1 MENELEKEESVD
13 VLDKL
18 KEETENVICD
28 ILEDGIKMDNIDFL
42 YKVIDVKKDIAEIEK
57 EEQEMMYGNYDNYG
71 EYDRSYNGGRRRD
84 SRGRYM
90 DGSYG
95 RRGVPGTGRGRY
107 RGYDMIEEMGEHY
120 GDYSE
125 GRDNYGNDRET
136 EKSFDKM
143 LQSLEDFTYLIM
155 QEADS
160 QDKIE
165 KVRKIIYINGNI
177 YFVYLLYLYNK

>member
-1 MENELEKEESVD
+1 MEEDKKELDLIPKAKEEVE
-13 VLDKL
+13 KL
-18 KEETENVICD
+18 IKQITESGLQVANVELLYKLIDIHKDINNEEYWKKKEEN
-28 ILEDGIKMDNIDFL
+28 
-42 YKVIDVKKDIAEIEK
+42 
-57 EEQEMMYGNYDNYG
+57 MMYRDYDNY
-71 EYDRSYNGGRRRD
+71 SGGRSRD

-90 DGSYG
+90 DSYG

-120 GDYSE
+120 GDYSD

-160 QDKIE
+160 PDKVE
-165 KVRKIIYINGNI
+165 KVKRTARKISEM
-177 YFVYLLYLYNK
+177 

>member
-1 MENELEKEESVD
+1 MEEENKSEETKEDILVKTKSEVERIIKQITESGLQIANVELLYKLIDIHKDIENEKYWKEKEEESMYRGRD
-13 VLDKL
+13 YF
-18 KEETENVICD
+18 
-28 ILEDGIKMDNIDFL
+28 MDD
-42 YKVIDVKKDIAEIEK
+42 
-57 EEQEMMYGNYDNYG
+57 
-71 EYDRSYNGGRRRD
+71 SYNGGRSRD

-125 GRDNYGNDRET
+125 GRDTYGNDRET

-165 KVRKIIYINGNI
+165 KVRKTARKISEM
-177 YFVYLLYLYNK
+177 

>member
-1 MENELEKEESVD
+1 MEEENKSEEIKENVLVKTKSEVERIIKQITENGLQTANVELLYKLIDVHKDIENENYWKEKE
-13 VLDKL
+13 
-18 KEETENVICD
+18 
-28 ILEDGIKMDNIDFL
+28 KMYRGRDYFMD
-42 YKVIDVKKDIAEIEK
+42 D
-57 EEQEMMYGNYDNYG
+57 
-71 EYDRSYNGGRRRD
+71 SYNGGRSRD

-120 GDYSE
+120 GNYSE
-125 GRDNYGNDRET
+125 GRDTYGNDRET

-165 KVRKIIYINGNI
+165 KVRKTARKISE
-177 YFVYLLYLYNK
+177 F

>member
-1 MENELEKEESVD
+1 MEEENKSEETKEDVITKTKEEVE
-13 VLDKL
+13 KL
-18 KEETENVICD
+18 IKQVTESGLQVANVELLYKLIDIHKDINNEEYWKKKEEN
-28 ILEDGIKMDNIDFL
+28 
-42 YKVIDVKKDIAEIEK
+42 
-57 EEQEMMYGNYDNYG
+57 MMYRDYDNY
-71 EYDRSYNGGRRRD
+71 SGGRSRD

-90 DGSYG
+90 DSYG

-160 QDKIE
+160 PDKIE
-165 KVRKIIYINGNI
+165 KVKRTARKISE
-177 YFVYLLYLYNK
+177 F

>member
-1 MENELEKEESVD
+1 MEEEKKQETN
-13 VLDKL
+13 VLDKT
-18 KEETENVICD
+18 KEEVERIIKQITENGLQTANVE
-28 ILEDGIKMDNIDFL
+28 LL
-42 YKVIDVKKDIAEIEK
+42 YKLIDVHKDIENEKYWKEK
-57 EEQEMMYGNYDNYG
+57 ESMYRGRDYFMD
-71 EYDRSYNGGRRRD
+71 DSYNGGRSRD

-165 KVRKIIYINGNI
+165 KVRKTAKKISE
-177 YFVYLLYLYNK
+177 F

>member
-1 MENELEKEESVD
+1 MEEENKIEETKEDVLIKTKSEVERIIKQITENGLQTANVEILYKLIDIHKDIENEKYWKEKEE
-13 VLDKL
+13 
-18 KEETENVICD
+18 ENMYRGRD
-28 ILEDGIKMDNIDFL
+28 YFMDD
-42 YKVIDVKKDIAEIEK
+42 
-57 EEQEMMYGNYDNYG
+57 
-71 EYDRSYNGGRRRD
+71 SYNGGRSRD

-90 DGSYG
+90 DDSYG

-107 RGYDMIEEMGEHY
+107 RGYDMIEEMSEHY

-125 GRDNYGNDRET
+125 GRDTYGNDRET

-165 KVRKIIYINGNI
+165 KVRKTARKISEM
-177 YFVYLLYLYNK
+177 

>member
-1 MENELEKEESVD
+1 MEEENKETKEDVLIKTKEEVE
-13 VLDKL
+13 KL
-18 KEETENVICD
+18 IKQVTESGLQVANVELLYKLIDIHKDINNEEYWKKKEEN
-28 ILEDGIKMDNIDFL
+28 
-42 YKVIDVKKDIAEIEK
+42 
-57 EEQEMMYGNYDNYG
+57 MMYRDYDNY
-71 EYDRSYNGGRRRD
+71 SGGRSRD
-84 SRGRYM
+84 SRGRYAE
-90 DGSYG
+90 SYG
-95 RRGVPGTGRGRY
+95 KRGVPGSGRGRY
-107 RGYDMIEEMGEHY
+107 RGYDMIEEIGEHY

-165 KVRKIIYINGNI
+165 KVRKTARKISE
-177 YFVYLLYLYNK
+177 F

>member
-1 MENELEKEESVD
+1 MEEENKEIKEDVLIKTKEEVEKLIKQVTESGLQVANVELLYKLIDIHKDIENEKYWKEKEEESMYRGRD
-13 VLDKL
+13 YF
-18 KEETENVICD
+18 
-28 ILEDGIKMDNIDFL
+28 MDD
-42 YKVIDVKKDIAEIEK
+42 
-57 EEQEMMYGNYDNYG
+57 
-71 EYDRSYNGGRRRD
+71 SYNGGRSRD

-125 GRDNYGNDRET
+125 GRDTYGNDRET

-165 KVRKIIYINGNI
+165 KVRKTARKISE
-177 YFVYLLYLYNK
+177 F

>member
-1 MENELEKEESVD
+1 MEEENKIEETKEDVLIKTKSEVERIIKQITENGLQTANVELLYKLIDIHKDIENEKYWKEKEEESMYRGRD
-13 VLDKL
+13 YF
-18 KEETENVICD
+18 
-28 ILEDGIKMDNIDFL
+28 MDD
-42 YKVIDVKKDIAEIEK
+42 
-57 EEQEMMYGNYDNYG
+57 
-71 EYDRSYNGGRRRD
+71 SYNGGRSRD

-160 QDKIE
+160 PDKIE
-165 KVRKIIYINGNI
+165 KVKRTARKISE
-177 YFVYLLYLYNK
+177 F

>member
-1 MENELEKEESVD
+1 MEEENKIEETKEDVLIKTKSEVERIIKQITESGLQIANVELLYKLIDIHKDIENEKYWKEKEE
-13 VLDKL
+13 
-18 KEETENVICD
+18 ENMYRGRD
-28 ILEDGIKMDNIDFL
+28 YFMDD
-42 YKVIDVKKDIAEIEK
+42 
-57 EEQEMMYGNYDNYG
+57 
-71 EYDRSYNGGRRRD
+71 SYNGGRSRD

-165 KVRKIIYINGNI
+165 KVRRTARKISE
-177 YFVYLLYLYNK
+177 F

>member
-1 MENELEKEESVD
+1 MEEENKSEETKENVLVKTKSEVERIIKQITENGLQTANVELLYKLIDIHKDIENEKYWKEKEEESMYRGRD
-13 VLDKL
+13 YF
-18 KEETENVICD
+18 
-28 ILEDGIKMDNIDFL
+28 MDD
-42 YKVIDVKKDIAEIEK
+42 
-57 EEQEMMYGNYDNYG
+57 
-71 EYDRSYNGGRRRD
+71 SYNGGRSRD
-84 SRGRYM
+84 SRGRYI

-125 GRDNYGNDRET
+125 GRDTYGNDRET

-165 KVRKIIYINGNI
+165 KVRKTARKISEM
-177 YFVYLLYLYNK
+177 

>member
-1 MENELEKEESVD
+1 MEEENKIEETKEDVLIKTKSEVERIIKQITESGLQTANVELLYKLIDIHKDIENEKYWKEKEE
-13 VLDKL
+13 
-18 KEETENVICD
+18 N
-28 ILEDGIKMDNIDFL
+28 
-42 YKVIDVKKDIAEIEK
+42 
-57 EEQEMMYGNYDNYG
+57 MMYRDYDNYG
-71 EYDRSYNGGRRRD
+71 GGRSRD

-90 DGSYG
+90 ESYG
-95 RRGVPGTGRGRY
+95 RRGVPGNGRGRY
-107 RGYDMIEEMGEHY
+107 RGYDMIEEMSEHY

-125 GRDNYGNDRET
+125 GRDTYGNDRET

-165 KVRKIIYINGNI
+165 KVRKTARKISE
-177 YFVYLLYLYNK
+177 F

>member
-1 MENELEKEESVD
+1 MEEENKIEETKENVLIKTKSEVERIIKQITENGLQTANVELLYKLIDVHKDIENENYWKEK
-13 VLDKL
+13 
-18 KEETENVICD
+18 KEMYRGRD
-28 ILEDGIKMDNIDFL
+28 YFMDD
-42 YKVIDVKKDIAEIEK
+42 
-57 EEQEMMYGNYDNYG
+57 
-71 EYDRSYNGGRRRD
+71 SYNGGRSRD

-125 GRDNYGNDRET
+125 GRDTYGNDRET

-165 KVRKIIYINGNI
+165 KVKRTARKISEM
-177 YFVYLLYLYNK
+177 

>member
-1 MENELEKEESVD
+1 MEEDKKELDLIPKTKEEVEKLIKQITESGLQVANVELLYKLIDIHKDIENEKYWEK
-13 VLDKL
+13 
-18 KEETENVICD
+18 KEKN
-28 ILEDGIKMDNIDFL
+28 
-42 YKVIDVKKDIAEIEK
+42 
-57 EEQEMMYGNYDNYG
+57 MMYGNYGNY
-71 EYDRSYNGGRRRD
+71 DDMSYGRRGVPGTG
-84 SRGRYM
+84 RGRYR
-90 DGSYG
+90 DGDSYG

-107 RGYDMIEEMGEHY
+107 RGYDVIEEMGEHY

-125 GRDNYGNDRET
+125 GRDTYGNDRET

-165 KVRKIIYINGNI
+165 KVRKTARKISEM
-177 YFVYLLYLYNK
+177 

>member
-1 MENELEKEESVD
+1 MEEESKSEETKANVLIKTKSEVERIIKQITENGLQTANVELLYKLIDIHKDIENEKYWKEKEE
-13 VLDKL
+13 
-18 KEETENVICD
+18 N
-28 ILEDGIKMDNIDFL
+28 
-42 YKVIDVKKDIAEIEK
+42 
-57 EEQEMMYGNYDNYG
+57 MMYRDYDNYG
-71 EYDRSYNGGRRRD
+71 GGRSRD

-125 GRDNYGNDRET
+125 GRDTYGNDRET

-165 KVRKIIYINGNI
+165 KVRKTARKISE
-177 YFVYLLYLYNK
+177 F

>member
-1 MENELEKEESVD
+1 MEEENKIEETKEDVLIKTKSEVERIIKQITENGLQTANVELLYKLIDIHKDIKNEDYWKEKEE
-13 VLDKL
+13 
-18 KEETENVICD
+18 N
-28 ILEDGIKMDNIDFL
+28 
-42 YKVIDVKKDIAEIEK
+42 
-57 EEQEMMYGNYDNYG
+57 MMYRGRDFFM
-71 EYDRSYNGGRRRD
+71 DDSYNGGRSRD

-125 GRDNYGNDRET
+125 GRYNYGNDRET

-165 KVRKIIYINGNI
+165 KVRKTARKISE
-177 YFVYLLYLYNK
+177 F

>member
-1 MENELEKEESVD
+1 MEEENKIEETKEDVLIKTKSEVERIIKQITENGLQTANVELLYKLIDIHKDIKNEDYWKEKEE
-13 VLDKL
+13 
-18 KEETENVICD
+18 N
-28 ILEDGIKMDNIDFL
+28 
-42 YKVIDVKKDIAEIEK
+42 
-57 EEQEMMYGNYDNYG
+57 MMYRGRDYFMD
-71 EYDRSYNGGRRRD
+71 DSYNGGRSRD

-143 LQSLEDFTYLIM
+143 LQNLEDFTYLIM

-160 QDKIE
+160 QGKIE
-165 KVRKIIYINGNI
+165 KVRRTARKISEM
-177 YFVYLLYLYNK
+177 

>member
-1 MENELEKEESVD
+1 MEEENKSEETKEDVLIKTKSEVERIIKQITENGLQTANVELLYKLIDIHKDIENEKYWKEKEE
-13 VLDKL
+13 
-18 KEETENVICD
+18 ENMYRGRD
-28 ILEDGIKMDNIDFL
+28 YFMDD
-42 YKVIDVKKDIAEIEK
+42 
-57 EEQEMMYGNYDNYG
+57 
-71 EYDRSYNGGRRRD
+71 SYNGGRSRD

-125 GRDNYGNDRET
+125 GRDTYGNDRET

-165 KVRKIIYINGNI
+165 KVRKTARKISEM
-177 YFVYLLYLYNK
+177 

>member
-1 MENELEKEESVD
+1 MEEENKIEETKEDVLIKTKSEVERIIKQITENGLQTANVELLYKLIDIHKDIKNEDYWKEKEE
-13 VLDKL
+13 
-18 KEETENVICD
+18 N
-28 ILEDGIKMDNIDFL
+28 
-42 YKVIDVKKDIAEIEK
+42 
-57 EEQEMMYGNYDNYG
+57 MMYKGRDYFMD
-71 EYDRSYNGGRRRD
+71 DSYNGGRSRD

-90 DGSYG
+90 DDSYG

-125 GRDNYGNDRET
+125 GRDTYGNDRET

-165 KVRKIIYINGNI
+165 KVRKTARKISE
-177 YFVYLLYLYNK
+177 F

>member
-1 MENELEKEESVD
+1 MEEENKIEETKEDVLIKTKSEVERIIKQITENGLQTANVELLYKLIDIHKDIENEKYWKEKEEESMYRGRD
-13 VLDKL
+13 YF
-18 KEETENVICD
+18 
-28 ILEDGIKMDNIDFL
+28 MDD
-42 YKVIDVKKDIAEIEK
+42 
-57 EEQEMMYGNYDNYG
+57 
-71 EYDRSYNGGRRRD
+71 SYNGGRSRD

-120 GDYSE
+120 GDYSD

-165 KVRKIIYINGNI
+165 KVRKTAHKISE
-177 YFVYLLYLYNK
+177 F

>member
-1 MENELEKEESVD
+1 MEEENKIEETKENVLVKTKSEVERIIKQITENGLQTANVELLYKLIDIHKDIENEKYWKEKEEESMYRGRD
-13 VLDKL
+13 YF
-18 KEETENVICD
+18 
-28 ILEDGIKMDNIDFL
+28 MDD
-42 YKVIDVKKDIAEIEK
+42 
-57 EEQEMMYGNYDNYG
+57 
-71 EYDRSYNGGRRRD
+71 SYNGGRSRD
-84 SRGRYM
+84 SHGRYM

-125 GRDNYGNDRET
+125 GRDTYGNDRET

-165 KVRKIIYINGNI
+165 KVRKTARKISE
-177 YFVYLLYLYNK
+177 F

>member
-1 MENELEKEESVD
+1 MEEDKKELDLIPKAKEEVEKLIKQITESGLQVANVELLYKLIDIHKDMANEEYWKEKEEESMYRGRD
-13 VLDKL
+13 YF
-18 KEETENVICD
+18 
-28 ILEDGIKMDNIDFL
+28 MDD
-42 YKVIDVKKDIAEIEK
+42 
-57 EEQEMMYGNYDNYG
+57 
-71 EYDRSYNGGRRRD
+71 SYNGGRSRD

-125 GRDNYGNDRET
+125 GRDTYGNDRET

-165 KVRKIIYINGNI
+165 KVRKTARKIREM
-177 YFVYLLYLYNK
+177 

>member
-1 MENELEKEESVD
+1 MEEENKEIKEDVLIKTKEEVE
-13 VLDKL
+13 KL
-18 KEETENVICD
+18 IKQVTESGLQVANVELLYKLIDIHKDINNEEYWKKKEEN
-28 ILEDGIKMDNIDFL
+28 
-42 YKVIDVKKDIAEIEK
+42 
-57 EEQEMMYGNYDNYG
+57 MMYRDYDNY
-71 EYDRSYNGGRRRD
+71 SGGRSRD

-90 DGSYG
+90 DSYG

-165 KVRKIIYINGNI
+165 KVRKTARKISE
-177 YFVYLLYLYNK
+177 F

>member
-1 MENELEKEESVD
+1 MEEENKSEETKEDVITKTKEEVE
-13 VLDKL
+13 KL
-18 KEETENVICD
+18 IKQVTESGLQVANVELLYKLIDIHKDINNEKYWKKKEEN
-28 ILEDGIKMDNIDFL
+28 
-42 YKVIDVKKDIAEIEK
+42 
-57 EEQEMMYGNYDNYG
+57 MMYRDYDNYG
-71 EYDRSYNGGRRRD
+71 GGRSRD

-90 DGSYG
+90 ESYG

-165 KVRKIIYINGNI
+165 KVRKTARKISEM
-177 YFVYLLYLYNK
+177 

>member
-1 MENELEKEESVD
+1 MEEDKKELDLIPKAKEEVEKLIKQITENGLQVANVELLYKLIDIHKDIENEEYWEKKEE
-13 VLDKL
+13 
-18 KEETENVICD
+18 N
-28 ILEDGIKMDNIDFL
+28 
-42 YKVIDVKKDIAEIEK
+42 
-57 EEQEMMYGNYDNYG
+57 MMYRDYDNY
-71 EYDRSYNGGRRRD
+71 SGGRSRD
-84 SRGRYM
+84 SRGRYAE
-90 DGSYG
+90 SYG
-95 RRGVPGTGRGRY
+95 KRGVPGSGRGRY

-160 QDKIE
+160 PDKIE
-165 KVRKIIYINGNI
+165 KVKRTARKISE
-177 YFVYLLYLYNK
+177 F

>member
-1 MENELEKEESVD
+1 MEEDNKSEETKEDTLAKTKSEVERIIKQITENGLQTANVELLYKLIDIHKDIENEKYWKEKEENEMYRGRD
-13 VLDKL
+13 YF
-18 KEETENVICD
+18 
-28 ILEDGIKMDNIDFL
+28 MDD
-42 YKVIDVKKDIAEIEK
+42 
-57 EEQEMMYGNYDNYG
+57 
-71 EYDRSYNGGRRRD
+71 SYNGGRSRD

-125 GRDNYGNDRET
+125 GRDTYGNDRET

-165 KVRKIIYINGNI
+165 KVRKTARKISEM
-177 YFVYLLYLYNK
+177 